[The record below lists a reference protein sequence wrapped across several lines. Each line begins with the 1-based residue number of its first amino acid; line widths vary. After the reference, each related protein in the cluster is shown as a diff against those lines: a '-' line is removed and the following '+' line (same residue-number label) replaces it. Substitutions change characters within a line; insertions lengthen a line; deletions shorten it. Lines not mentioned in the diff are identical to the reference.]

1 MDNTSLT
8 IFSCHVEKRVKVM
21 PLRSRRYLC
30 GDGEKHVSLA
40 GVEGRW
46 EPQIAISHITEL
58 SQRLL
63 NVIYS
68 GQTTVNTGPLSSA
81 ST

>member
-1 MDNTSLT
+1 MLKKESK
-8 IFSCHVEKRVKVM
+8 SCHYAAGDISVATEKKN
-21 PLRSRRYLC
+21 
-30 GDGEKHVSLA
+30 VSLA

-58 SQRLL
+58 SRRLL